1 MVEEKQNRPLHNM
14 APWHKDYLEI
24 IILKKADT
32 GRNLKTR

>member
-1 MVEEKQNRPLHNM
+1 MVEGKQKRPLYNM

-32 GRNLKTR
+32 GRNLKTK